1 MAASVSGSVR
11 VLMSEGSSLSARES
25 LTGLG
30 RAGFHVEVV
39 DGNPRCLARFSK
51 FCRRVHVAP
60 RFGVDPRGYLESVV
74 ALVAG
79 RRFDV
84 LYPAHEQAF
93 LFARFRE
100 TLSPHVAFALS
111 DYSAFLRLQSKVGFA
126 ALLDELG
133 LPAPPT
139 TIAHD
144 EDEIQ
149 RAAAALP
156 VYVKAAF
163 GTATQGVHFARSPSE
178 LARAIE
184 ALQPTFSEG
193 VVVQRPVRGCLARMI
208 GVFAEGELVGFH
220 ANRQLEAGVGGGD
233 LVKESIP
240 AAGPRRDMARIGRRL
255 GWRGGLA
262 VDYIVDA
269 EGTPR
274 YIDANPRLAEPGN
287 ALAAGVNLPELLVR
301 VSLGEFPPPVAA
313 SPPGVR
319 THMGV
324 QGLLRAARE
333 GGRAGVLRAA
343 TDLARRR
350 GAYAA
355 SQEELTPTVGDPR
368 AALPLALVGGA
379 MLVNPNWW
387 RRFAAATIGAYA
399 LTPAVL
405 AFIREAA

>member
-1 MAASVSGSVR
+1 M
-11 VLMSEGSSLSARES
+11 
-25 LTGLG
+25 
-30 RAGFHVEVV
+30 
-39 DGNPRCLARFSK
+39 
-51 FCRRVHVAP
+51 HVAP

-193 VVVQRPVRGCLARMI
+193 VVVQRPVKGCLARMI

-233 LVKESIP
+233 LVKESMP
-240 AAGPRRDMARIGRRL
+240 AAGPRGDMARIGRASA
-255 GWRGGLA
+255 GAAVWRSTTSSIPKGRRA
-262 VDYIVDA
+262 TS
-269 EGTPR
+269 TPIR
-274 YIDANPRLAEPGN
+274 
-287 ALAAGVNLPELLVR
+287 
-301 VSLGEFPPPVAA
+301 A
-313 SPPGVR
+313 SPS
-319 THMGV
+319 
-324 QGLLRAARE
+324 Q
-333 GGRAGVLRAA
+333 A
-343 TDLARRR
+343 TRWRR
-350 GAYAA
+350 G
-355 SQEELTPTVGDPR
+355 
-368 AALPLALVGGA
+368 
-379 MLVNPNWW
+379 
-387 RRFAAATIGAYA
+387 
-399 LTPAVL
+399 
-405 AFIREAA
+405 

>member
-1 MAASVSGSVR
+1 MAASAGGSVR
-11 VLMSEGSSLSARES
+11 VLMSEGSSLSSRES

-60 RFGVDPRGYLESVV
+60 PFGVDPRGYLERVV
-74 ALVAG
+74 ALVAS

-100 TLSPHVAFALS
+100 MLSPHVAVALS
-111 DYSAFLRLQSKVGFA
+111 DYLAFLRLQSKVGLA

-144 EDEIQ
+144 EDGIR

-163 GTATQGVHFARSPSE
+163 GTATQGVHFVHSAGE

-184 ALQPTFSEG
+184 ALKPTLDEG
-193 VVVQRPVRGCLARMI
+193 VVVQQPVRGRLARMI

-220 ANRQLEAGVGGGD
+220 ANRQAEAGVGGGD
-233 LVKESIP
+233 LVKVSTP

-287 ALAAGVNLPELLVR
+287 ALAAGLNLPELLVR
-301 VSLGEFPPPVAA
+301 VSLGEHPPPAPA

-350 GAYAA
+350 GIYAA
-355 SQEELTPTVGDPR
+355 SDEELTPTVGDPR

-379 MLVNPNWW
+379 MLVNPDWW
-387 RRFAAATIGAYA
+387 RRFASASIDAYA

-405 AFIREAA
+405 AFMREA